1 VETHP
6 LVAPCPSAMR
16 LGEMDNSEWKHHIK
30 CVLGA
35 SLEKALPGLA
45 HEIDTG
51 KSTKKMVRL
60 KNWIVYSRLARARK
74 NGDTASISDAH
85 FDYWKSDVGNAFYD
99 QFTTRFN
106 DWFLAHHKVI
116 VDELGEIIR
125 ENPGFNRLVEIGCGD
140 GQVLRYCQ
148 AHLSSVGD
156 IVGLDIN
163 PTIIERNRVVAQN
176 DSITY
181 VHGNATE
188 WLKAHPKPGTIVLS
202 YGGVLEYFSQQ
213 ALRDLL
219 ALLAAHAPAMIALV
233 EPLDPKADLDNQ
245 EESHTFGQEKSF
257 SHPHRRVLESAGYAV
272 RFEKEILLDGVRWML
287 MVGVHLGPTS
297 NPAS

>member
-1 VETHP
+1 
-6 LVAPCPSAMR
+6 
-16 LGEMDNSEWKHHIK
+16 MDNSEWKHHIK
-30 CVLGA
+30 CMLGA

-45 HEIDTG
+45 REIDAG

-74 NGDTASISDAH
+74 TGDTASISDAH

-99 QFTTRFN
+99 QFATRFN
-106 DWFLAHHKVI
+106 DWFLSHHKVI
-116 VDELGEIIR
+116 VDELQEIIQV
-125 ENPGFNRLVEIGCGD
+125 NSGFSRLVEIGCGD

-148 AHLSSVGD
+148 NHLSSLSEV
-156 IVGLDIN
+156 VGLDIN
-163 PTIIERNRVVAQN
+163 PTIIERNRKIAQN

-181 VHGNATE
+181 VHGNAVE

-219 ALLAAHAPAMIALV
+219 ALLAGSAPAMIALV
-233 EPLDPKADLDNQ
+233 EPIDPEADLESQ
-245 EESHTFGQEKSF
+245 EISHTFGQEKSF
-257 SHPHRRVLESAGYAV
+257 SHPHRRVLEQSGYEV

-287 MVGVHLGPTS
+287 MVGLHLGRTPRE
-297 NPAS
+297 AR